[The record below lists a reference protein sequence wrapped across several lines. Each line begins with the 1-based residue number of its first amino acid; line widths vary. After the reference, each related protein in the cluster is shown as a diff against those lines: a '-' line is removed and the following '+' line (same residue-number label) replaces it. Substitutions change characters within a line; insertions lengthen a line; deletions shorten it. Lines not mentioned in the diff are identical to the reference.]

1 LWKGALSCHGTK
13 CERVC
18 NLGKGFGAWVAPPP
32 LVRCTVTPVAV
43 PDWAGSERPSW
54 GWSLDVAVYTVSGG
68 TVHRR
73 GLFGATA
80 SFLQRVTKGGL
91 VTVMG
96 TAVPRVVYRPIFLE
110 RGFLCSLAGWSSP
123 PLGRCH
129 RHLYGAPTGQ
139 PLEGHHHYL
148 SDDTSTYPVPS
159 QTTAQRGNDSICLCG
174 YK

>member
-1 LWKGALSCHGTK
+1 LQKGALSCRGTK

-43 PDWAGSERPSW
+43 PDWAGSKRPSW
-54 GWSLDVAVYTVSGG
+54 GWSLDVAVYTIRGL

-110 RGFLCSLAGWSSP
+110 RGF
-123 PLGRCH
+123 RCH
-129 RHLYGAPTGQ
+129 RHLYGAPMGQ

-148 SDDTSTYPVPS
+148 SNDTPTCPVPS
-159 QTTAQRGNDSICLCG
+159 QTAAQRGNGSICLCG